1 MEANQI
7 QGKCIVFSAPSGAGK
22 TTIVKHLL
30 SLNLGLEFSI
40 SACSRPAREGE
51 VNQKDYYF
59 FSIAEF
65 KAKIEQNE
73 FIEWEEVYKD
83 MFYGTLKSELERIW
97 KAGKTVIFDVDV
109 VGGLNI
115 KKQFPEN
122 TLAIFVNPP
131 SVAALEERLRYRSTE
146 TEEKI
151 QTRLAK
157 ATIELNRANE
167 FDYILNNFELKTA
180 LKEAEN
186 IVANFIAK

>member
-1 MEANQI
+1 
-7 QGKCIVFSAPSGAGK
+7 
-22 TTIVKHLL
+22 
-30 SLNLGLEFSI
+30 
-40 SACSRPAREGE
+40 
-51 VNQKDYYF
+51 
-59 FSIAEF
+59 
-65 KAKIEQNE
+65 
-73 FIEWEEVYKD
+73 
-83 MFYGTLKSELERIW
+83 
-97 KAGKTVIFDVDV
+97 
-109 VGGLNI
+109 
-115 KKQFPEN
+115 
-122 TLAIFVNPP
+122 LAIFVNPP